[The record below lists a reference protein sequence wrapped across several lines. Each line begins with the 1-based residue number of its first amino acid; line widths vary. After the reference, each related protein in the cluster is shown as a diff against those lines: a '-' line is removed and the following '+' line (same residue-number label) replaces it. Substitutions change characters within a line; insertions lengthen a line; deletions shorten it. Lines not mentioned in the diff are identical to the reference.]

1 MLTAYARLQEHLTA
15 EEEHS
20 LVRLAAEGDRD
31 AVDRLVASHLPFVLK
46 IARRYRSYG
55 LEMSDLMQ
63 EGTVG
68 LLQAV
73 SRFNPDRD
81 VRLATYAM
89 WWIRAAMQDYVIRS
103 WSLVRVGT
111 TAAQRHL
118 FFKLPRGNSAMAG
131 TETDGPASMDA
142 PGVSAADHG
151 LHAAWTALAQR
162 FEVQVAEVRSLARR
176 LAGRDLS
183 LDAPLST
190 GSDEGSVGSWL
201 ETLTD
206 DRATPEDVLLQ
217 KCERRH
223 WSDAIRRGFAAL
235 QPREVVILQA
245 RFLADRAVSREAIGR
260 HLGISK
266 HRVRQLELRALN
278 KLRSL
283 LPVPDTST

>member
-1 MLTAYARLQEHLTA
+1 MLTAYARHQEHLTA
-15 EEEHS
+15 EEEQS
-20 LVRLAAEGDRD
+20 LARLAAEGDRE

-55 LEMSDLMQ
+55 LEMSDLIQ

-68 LLQAV
+68 LMQAV

-103 WSLVRVGT
+103 WSLVRIGT

-118 FFKLPRGNSAMAG
+118 FFKLPRGGGAMVG
-131 TETDGPASMDA
+131 
-142 PGVSAADHG
+142 SAADGHTAVDPHALPATDHG

-183 LDAPLST
+183 LDAPVSG
-190 GSDEGSVGSWL
+190 GSGEGPVGTWL
-201 ETLTD
+201 DTLAD
-206 DRATPEDVLLQ
+206 DRATPEDALLQ
-217 KCERRH
+217 KSERRH
-223 WSDAIRRGFAAL
+223 WSGAIRRGLAAL

-245 RFLADRAVSREAIGR
+245 RFLADRAVSRETIGR

-266 HRVRQLELRALN
+266 HRVRQLELRALT

-283 LPVPDTST
+283 LPVPDTSP